1 MAATH
6 TALSGILDCGLPY
19 AALGDGDRDL
29 VIFDAVRVSN
39 RPLQGLHLQGA
50 RDAYEDYLDHR
61 RIHIIERRPEM
72 PIDYDVTDMVAD
84 YEKGVPELVGLPV
97 DLLGIGGGGLMA
109 LRYAARNPGHVR
121 TLTLLSTAHRMSDE
135 GRERTSRWIAW
146 AEDLRWRRVHAAF
159 MRSMF
164 PSPLAGAVFGGI
176 AFLAPEAVGTTD
188 YPWDF
193 IIGHRA
199 VMEAECA
206 ADALEVRAPTL
217 IITGE
222 RDLFFPP
229 ELAEET
235 ASMIA
240 GSKLS
245 IYPREGHGLVK
256 SRKKA
261 LREEILSFVEEG

>member
-1 MAATH
+1 MAASH

-19 AALGDGDRDL
+19 ASLGDGDRDL
-29 VIFDAVRVSN
+29 VIFDAVRISN
-39 RPLQGLHLQGA
+39 RPLEGLRLQGA

-84 YEKGVPELVGLPV
+84 YERGVPELARLPV

-121 TLTLLSTAHRMSDE
+121 TLTLLSSAHRMSDE
-135 GRERTSRWIAW
+135 GRARTGRWVSW
-146 AEDLRWRRVHAAF
+146 AEELRWRRIHAGF
-159 MRSMF
+159 MSSMF
-164 PSPLAGAVFGGI
+164 TNPLAGALFGGI
-176 AFLAPEAVGTTD
+176 AFLAPDAVGTTD

-193 IIGHRA
+193 IVGHRA
-199 VMEAECA
+199 VMDADCA
-206 ADALEVRAPTL
+206 SDALEVQAPTL
-217 IITGE
+217 IITGAL
-222 RDLFFPP
+222 DLFFTPT
-229 ELAEET
+229 LAEET
-235 ASMIA
+235 STMIS
-240 GSKLS
+240 GSRLS

-261 LREEILSFVEEG
+261 LREEILAFIEAG